1 MTTNKLTAADI
12 TAARMH
18 LLAGVINLGQGLAAA
33 QGTPR
38 AAGLA
43 RRLEAARAK
52 LAKFNAKHAA

>member
-1 MTTNKLTAADI
+1 MTANKL